1 MWINILNMKFDYF
14 YINIMGKNVDE
25 KNLLFYIKLYLNEMK
40 IFLYFIMFC
49 IFLIMKVFF

>member
-14 YINIMGKNVDE
+14 YINIMGKNVDG

>member
-14 YINIMGKNVDE
+14 YINIMGKKVDG

-40 IFLYFIMFC
+40 IFLYFIMLC